1 MLKDPA
7 RQIHGL
13 ADIIDLA
20 SPSVS
25 EPIETRFIG
34 WGLSARPPSA
44 KDAHCN
50 SSYDR
55 LLIIRM
61 WRSRSGSTC
70 DDDGF
75 LLQIKCRIGTGMT
88 VIITPFPINFSA

>member
-1 MLKDPA
+1 MLDDPT
-7 RQIHGL
+7 RQIRGL

-20 SPSVS
+20 SLSVS

-50 SSYDR
+50 SSSVVSYPCLAR
-55 LLIIRM
+55 KYL
-61 WRSRSGSTC
+61 
-70 DDDGF
+70 
-75 LLQIKCRIGTGMT
+75 
-88 VIITPFPINFSA
+88 

>member
-7 RQIHGL
+7 RQIRGL

-20 SPSVS
+20 SLSVS

-50 SSYDR
+50 SSYDT

-75 LLQIKCRIGTGMT
+75 L
-88 VIITPFPINFSA
+88 